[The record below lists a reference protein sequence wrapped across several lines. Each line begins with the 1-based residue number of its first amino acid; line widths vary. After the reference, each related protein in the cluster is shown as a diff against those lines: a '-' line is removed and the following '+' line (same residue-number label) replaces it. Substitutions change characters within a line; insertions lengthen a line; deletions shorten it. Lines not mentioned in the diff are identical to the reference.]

1 MNSEEMIEAAS
12 KVRHGAFMHIRE
24 YTTNDGKIAHYCINF
39 AVSYKSILRHSLG
52 KLATLEVSSMAEAEA
67 KAELLAELFAS
78 EQAEDNRQLDHWDY
92 FVDADGEPVRGVRV
106 HEGAVHVSGLLV
118 WSQTIVAGGLKK
130 PVNSSQKTLLKAA
143 LRRQL
148 SVGKW
153 VSFKLVPEKINFI
166 RINGE
171 MFDIREAQ

>member
-1 MNSEEMIEAAS
+1 
-12 KVRHGAFMHIRE
+12 
-24 YTTNDGKIAHYCINF
+24 
-39 AVSYKSILRHSLG
+39 
-52 KLATLEVSSMAEAEA
+52 MAEAEA

-78 EQAEDNRQLDHWDY
+78 EQKEDNRQLDHWDY
-92 FVDADGEPVRGVRV
+92 FVDADGEPVRNVRV
-106 HEGAVHVSGLLV
+106 HEGAVHVSGLLA
-118 WSQTIVAGGLKK
+118 WSQTIVVAGLKK

-148 SVGKW
+148 MIGKW

-171 MFDIREAQ
+171 MFDIGEAQ